1 MFQLT
6 RYSAPLGLKWRSS
19 VWFVTLV
26 VGAEALGYKDP
37 SSLTGYLLLAF
48 AAGLVFSTPPI
59 TWLSERFHSR
69 RTLLLIG
76 IVGLIGAQILF
87 MLAPV
92 YWVLVVARF
101 LQGTSSTVIWTVGSA
116 LLCDTVP
123 TSRIGQQFGIALT
136 GLSFGSAIGPTIGG
150 ALYNSLGFHA
160 PFIFSLGLLGFDLIL
175 RFLVIEKR
183 DAVRWGFDPTAA
195 CLQGGNNNN
204 QDFDV
209 ETSTSEPDTIKNKE
223 KGLENETEIPAD
235 LSRNEISHH
244 QSSLQLMLTIL
255 KSKRAMA
262 AALVILIYGIDIGM
276 LEPTVPL
283 RFQEIYGYTSLK
295 VGLVF
300 MGATFPT
307 IISSAIAGILC
318 DKLGTGLIN
327 AICFLL
333 ALPWFL
339 ILAIHGPVALFI
351 VALILLFF
359 FLGSIP
365 APAMA
370 ELAGVA
376 RSTKGIGYSHIYG
389 VFNLAYG
396 IGTAIG
402 PLVASQLYD
411 HVHNGFTVLLG
422 LATFLL
428 LLALGFVVT
437 WMGDVSLLMQVKHKL
452 ATRGTSSLAG
462 ATVEMELPSAI
473 EVV

>member
-1 MFQLT
+1 MLQLT

-26 VGAEALGYKDP
+26 VGAGMTTDVVFGTIIIPVIPFRLEALGYKDP

-92 YWVLVVARF
+92 YWALIVARV
-101 LQGTSSTVIWTVGSA
+101 LQGISSTVIWTIGSA

-123 TSRIGQQFGIALT
+123 ESRIGQQFGIALT
-136 GLSFGSAIGPTIGG
+136 GLSFGSAISPSIGG
-150 ALYNSLGFHA
+150 ALYHSLGFHA

-195 CLQGGNNNN
+195 CLQVYNNN
-204 QDFDV
+204 QDSDIN
-209 ETSTSEPDTIKNKE
+209 TSASEPETVKSKRSLEKE
-223 KGLENETEIPAD
+223 KEIPAD
-235 LSRNEISHH
+235 LSRDEISHH
-244 QSSLQLMLTIL
+244 QSSLHLTLTIL
-255 KSKRAMA
+255 KSNRAMA
-262 AALVILIYGIDIGM
+262 AALAVLIYGADIGM

-295 VGLVF
+295 VGLLVQLLEYY
-300 MGATFPT
+300 ATN
-307 IISSAIAGILC
+307 SVQVL
-318 DKLGTGLIN
+318 
-327 AICFLL
+327 
-333 ALPWFL
+333 
-339 ILAIHGPVALFI
+339 
-351 VALILLFF
+351 

-402 PLVASQLYD
+402 PVIASQLYD
-411 HVHNGFTVLLG
+411 HVHDGFTVLLG

-437 WMGDVSLLMQVKHKL
+437 WMGDVSLLMQL
-452 ATRGTSSLAG
+452 AARRTSSLAG
-462 ATVEMELPSAI
+462 ATVEMELPSTIVVNEI
-473 EVV
+473 EKTYIMKLLIRIKQQFAG